1 MFVSS
6 SRTIAYSLFKEIV
19 ALRPSWNEL
28 KVCEDGVE
36 LSDKEKKEILP
47 LEKIK
52 LVMTRNKDDE
62 KELYD
67 LLGTKEKRKCFDN

>member
-1 MFVSS
+1 MNKKNLW
-6 SRTIAYSLFKEIV
+6 TGYT
-19 ALRPSWNEL
+19 
-28 KVCEDGVE
+28 
-36 LSDKEKKEILP
+36 DKEKKEILP

-67 LLGTKEKRKCFDN
+67 LLGTKEYRKSLDTQFKNEKSKIFQKRLLQAFQ